1 MERCDKEWGC
11 DECTDECWLN
21 DEGSYLDPKIYGYGY
36 VIKNQLSILTSK
48 VKIIIRAYIM

>member
-21 DEGSYLDPKIYGYGY
+21 DEESYLDPKIYGYGY
-36 VIKNQLSILTSK
+36 VIKHQLSILTSK